1 MHWMETKFMPI
12 AQRIGNQRHLVAIRD
27 GFISIM
33 PVTMAGSVATLLNV
47 FFRDLP
53 NTWWGAGNAFT
64 EACTQLINVNV
75 NVYNGSIS
83 ILALCFA
90 FTLGYHLCKS
100 YDVSPPVPPS
110 PWLPSWPR

>member
-1 MHWMETKFMPI
+1 MASFMDRFMHWMETKFMPI
-12 AQRIGNQRHLVAIRD
+12 AQKIGNQRHLVAIRD

-33 PVTMAGSVATLLNV
+33 PVTMAGSIAVLLNV

-53 NTWWGAGNAFT
+53 NTWWGPGNAFT
-64 EACTQLINVNV
+64 AACTQIINVNV

-90 FTLGYHLCKS
+90 FALGYHLCKS
-100 YDVSPPVPPS
+100 YEVSP
-110 PWLPSWPR
+110 

>member
-1 MHWMETKFMPI
+1 
-12 AQRIGNQRHLVAIRD
+12 
-27 GFISIM
+27 M
-33 PVTMAGSVATLLNV
+33 PVTMAGSIAVLLNV

-53 NTWWGAGNAFT
+53 TTWWGAGTGFT

-90 FTLGYHLCKS
+90 FALGYHLCKS
-100 YDVSPPVPPS
+100 YDVSPISGSSATSPPPGGAPATAS
-110 PWLPSWPR
+110 PRPAPSSSTST